1 MNFPLCFIHLKVVNM
16 KSNKTEMMAF
26 DVFLNFLMVMA
37 LLPLL
42 TIPAT
47 IEPSFVGLVYLSP
60 SKQTIST
67 LENISA
73 TFTFP
78 LSVDN
83 DISTIT
89 TVARPLAPP
98 G

>member
-1 MNFPLCFIHLKVVNM
+1 M
-16 KSNKTEMMAF
+16 KSNKTRVALA
-26 DVFLNFLMVMA
+26 VFFNFLMVMA
-37 LLPLL
+37 LHPLL

-83 DISTIT
+83 DISTMT
-89 TVARPLAPP
+89 TVARPLVPLGLPLAPRFGP
-98 G
+98 CLVSW